1 MLTVSPMLAA
11 IAFAAAGLA
20 DAQSNA
26 TIPAVS
32 SSSAA
37 PPACIDVARLDIKN
51 STIRTAQRTF
61 SFYNGVAANYDDP
74 AQAGAAPS
82 QPDWKAE
89 IEKDVVVRPA
99 PNVVVRVLLIHDSH
113 ETGSGW
119 RYFAT
124 GVRCSKGK
132 LEEVFQRDGMSFS
145 VEGVDSKNIRISLNA
160 VSGKSTRTHWSYV
173 WDVEKSKYALAF
185 KP

>member
-1 MLTVSPMLAA
+1 MLAA
-11 IAFAAAGLA
+11 TAIVAASVAAG
-20 DAQSNA
+20 QSVEV
-26 TIPAVS
+26 IPAIS
-32 SSSAA
+32 GPAQ

-61 SFYNGVAANYDDP
+61 SFHNGVAANYDDP

-132 LEEVFQRDGMSFS
+132 LEEVFQRDGMSLS

-160 VSGKSTRTHWSYV
+160 VSGKPTRTYWSYA
-173 WDVEKSKYALAF
+173 WDVDKSKYALAF